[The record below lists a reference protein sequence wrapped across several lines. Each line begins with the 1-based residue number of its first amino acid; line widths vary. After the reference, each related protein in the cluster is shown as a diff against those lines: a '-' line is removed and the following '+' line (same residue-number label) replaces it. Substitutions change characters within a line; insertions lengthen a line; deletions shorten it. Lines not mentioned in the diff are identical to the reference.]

1 MCNLKS
7 KYFEENN
14 FLEAGVDEAGRGCL
28 FGRVYAGIVI
38 WDPNITI
45 PDKITI
51 TDSKKLSKKR
61 RDLAFDFIKEHAIDW
76 AVGFCEPSEIDTFNI
91 LNSTKI
97 AMRRSL
103 ASLNITPDV
112 ILIDGNQDFSNS
124 IQNTQ
129 ECVINKKECKHIT
142 ITQGDSK
149 FLSIAA
155 ASILAKVSHDN
166 YISKLCTSYPL
177 LDLHYGLLSNMGYGT
192 LKHRNGIKEH
202 GLHDLHRRS
211 FKVVLPI

>member
-7 KYFEENN
+7 KYFEDNN
-14 FLEAGVDEAGRGCL
+14 LLEAGVDEAGRGCL
-28 FGRVYAGIVI
+28 FGRVFAGIVI
-38 WDPNITI
+38 WNPHTVI
-45 PDKITI
+45 PDNIYI
-51 TDSKKLSKKR
+51 TDSKKLTKNR
-61 RDLAFDFIKEHAIDW
+61 RNLAFNFIKENAIDW
-76 AVGFCEPSEIDTFNI
+76 AIGFCEPSEIDTFNI

-112 ILIDGNQDFSNS
+112 ILIDGNHDFYNN
-124 IQNTQ
+124 IQKTD
-129 ECVINKKECKHIT
+129 ECLINKKECKQIT
-142 ITQGDSK
+142 IVQGDSK

-166 YISKLCTSYPL
+166 YICKLCTSYPL